1 MVTETI
7 NRSTSADPKQF
18 VLKKNVSGGL
28 AVVLEAHDFSVPAR
42 KVVFNFNENIN
53 YVTTKYALGV
63 FVTPSALRQLEKGY
77 FTFEKLDTLI
87 KMAEELG
94 YYVPDS
100 IKDPQLTLY
109 QIADALRSGKKED
122 LDAITTNLSTKV
134 RADIIAAAHE
144 MYTVLQQGTIAYL
157 EKKLRVSLKPVN
169 LRE

>member
-1 MVTETI
+1 MSQT
-7 NRSTSADPKQF
+7 Q
-18 VLKKNVSGGL
+18 LK
-28 AVVLEAHDFSVPAR
+28 
-42 KVVFNFNENIN
+42 I
-53 YVTTKYALGV
+53 
-63 FVTPSALRQLEKGY
+63 
-77 FTFEKLDTLI
+77 
-87 KMAEELG
+87 
-94 YYVPDS
+94 
-100 IKDPQLTLY
+100 PQLTLY